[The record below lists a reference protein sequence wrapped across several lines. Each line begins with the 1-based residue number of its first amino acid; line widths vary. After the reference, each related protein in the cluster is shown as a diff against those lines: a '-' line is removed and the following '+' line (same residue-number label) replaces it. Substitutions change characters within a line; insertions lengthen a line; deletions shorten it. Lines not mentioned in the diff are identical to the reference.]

1 MKTLLAILTALFMFP
16 VSSFAQTDG
25 EADSLTNLVAE
36 QFKKVFST
44 KVELDIDATLFPAQQ
59 GNFYINE
66 EEQAMIMIL
75 VAPQSF
81 AKAEEHFE
89 KETEKD
95 GYKVLE
101 KRKFTHDGKNILY
114 QKGSLEADGNKAVMY
129 TYAIEASADATI
141 FFTGMHMD
149 GDEKKFL
156 PAIERAAL
164 SAKLADQ
171 K

>member
-1 MKTLLAILTALFMFP
+1 MKTPLALLTAFLILPF
-16 VSSFAQTDG
+16 SSFAQTDS
-25 EADSLTNLVAE
+25 ESDSLTNFVAE

-44 KVELDIDATLFPAQQ
+44 KVDLDLDNTLFPAQQ

-101 KRKFTHDGKNILY
+101 KRKFTHNGKSILF
-114 QKGSLEADGNKAVMY
+114 QKGSLEANGNKAVMY
-129 TYAIEASADATI
+129 MYAIEASPDATI

-149 GDEKKFL
+149 GDDKKFF

-164 SAKLADQ
+164 SARLAEQ